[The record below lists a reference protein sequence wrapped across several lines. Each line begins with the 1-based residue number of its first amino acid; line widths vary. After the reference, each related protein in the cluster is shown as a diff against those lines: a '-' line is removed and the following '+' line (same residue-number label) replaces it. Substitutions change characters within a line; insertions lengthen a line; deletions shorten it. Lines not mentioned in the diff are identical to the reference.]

1 MNIEILKEEYSRKM
15 EKALRRGDFAL
26 FDNLRRQY
34 DRLLQT
40 REQVTAKTIT
50 DTMSKEDKDK
60 CNRLLRKIPVLA
72 DIAES
77 SAVDLLSLL
86 KKYDG
91 TVTLPMLEELRA
103 FNHIARDLRSIIDR
117 VGDESFAISF
127 GSGKNTLPLNAEQ
140 STSIVVSALI
150 VTFIVLFADS

>member
-1 MNIEILKEEYSRKM
+1 
-15 EKALRRGDFAL
+15 
-26 FDNLRRQY
+26 
-34 DRLLQT
+34 
-40 REQVTAKTIT
+40 
-50 DTMSKEDKDK
+50 MSKEDKEK

-127 GSGKNTLPLNAEQ
+127 GDTCDRVNGCIDDIFTNN
-140 STSIVVSALI
+140 
-150 VTFIVLFADS
+150 

>member
-40 REQVTAKTIT
+40 REQVPAKTIT
-50 DTMSKEDKDK
+50 DTMSKEDKEK

-91 TVTLPMLEELRA
+91 SVTLPMLEELRA

-117 VGDESFAISF
+117 VGDESFSISF
-127 GSGKNTLPLNAEQ
+127 GDTCDRVNEKIE
-140 STSIVVSALI
+140 SI
-150 VTFIVLFADS
+150 FDEN

>member
-1 MNIEILKEEYSRKM
+1 MNIETLKEEYSRKM

-91 TVTLPMLEELRA
+91 TVTL
-103 FNHIARDLRSIIDR
+103 RDLRSIIDR

-127 GSGKNTLPLNAEQ
+127 GDTCDRVNEKIE
-140 STSIVVSALI
+140 SI
-150 VTFIVLFADS
+150 FDEN

>member
-1 MNIEILKEEYSRKM
+1 MDIEILKGEYSRKM
-15 EKALRRGDFAL
+15 EKALKRGDFAL

-50 DTMSKEDKDK
+50 DTMSKEDKEK

-86 KKYDG
+86 KKYD
-91 TVTLPMLEELRA
+91 TEEVNVVYKRK
-103 FNHIARDLRSIIDR
+103 
-117 VGDESFAISF
+117 G
-127 GSGKNTLPLNAEQ
+127 NTYG
-140 STSIVVSALI
+140 LI
-150 VTFIVLFADS
+150 EPELD

>member
-60 CNRLLRKIPVLA
+60 CNRLLRKIPALA

-77 SAVDLLSLL
+77 AGVDLLALL
-86 KKYDG
+86 KKYDD
-91 TVTLPMLEELRA
+91 TVSLPMLAQLRQ
-103 FNHIARDLRSIIDR
+103 FNYIARSLRQIVDR
-117 VGDESFAISF
+117 VGDSSFAISF
-127 GSGKNTLPLNAEQ
+127 GDTCDLVNSKIESVFEDENNQ
-140 STSIVVSALI
+140 Q
-150 VTFIVLFADS
+150 

>member
-1 MNIEILKEEYSRKM
+1 MDIEILKEEYSRKM

-60 CNRLLRKIPVLA
+60 CNRLLRKNPSVGGHCRI
-72 DIAES
+72 
-77 SAVDLLSLL
+77 
-86 KKYDG
+86 
-91 TVTLPMLEELRA
+91 LRRR
-103 FNHIARDLRSIIDR
+103 F
-117 VGDESFAISF
+117 
-127 GSGKNTLPLNAEQ
+127 
-140 STSIVVSALI
+140 
-150 VTFIVLFADS
+150 TFTTEKI